1 MDWKIESRQKSVA
14 GVGGHNYLAL
24 VDPDGNIRGEFHG
37 HLGPNRRLIHEE
49 TLALP
54 EVEGA
59 ARPVVTGSKD
69 EIDNNA
75 WKRMKQQA
83 DDLHGKAVY
92 GLLSPNSNSFWGTV
106 LRRSGFDPK
115 ESEPDSDL
123 ATPGTGLDLS
133 NPLWWTP
140 EHRWPGVTTPTE
152 EEPSAIRP
160 AYRLP

>member
-1 MDWKIESRQKSVA
+1 MDWRIESRQKSVA
-14 GVGGHNYLAL
+14 GIGGHNYLAL
-24 VDPDGNIRGEFHG
+24 VDPDGNIHEAIHG
-37 HLGPNRRLIHEE
+37 HLGDNRRLVHA
-49 TLALP
+49 TGLGNP

-59 ARPVVTGSKD
+59 ARPVVSGSRE
-69 EIDNNA
+69 EIADV
-75 WKRMKQQA
+75 WDRMQQSA
-83 DDLHGKAVY
+83 KALSGKAVY

-123 ATPGTGLDLS
+123 PTPGTGVDLD

-152 EEPSAIRP
+152 EEPPAIRP